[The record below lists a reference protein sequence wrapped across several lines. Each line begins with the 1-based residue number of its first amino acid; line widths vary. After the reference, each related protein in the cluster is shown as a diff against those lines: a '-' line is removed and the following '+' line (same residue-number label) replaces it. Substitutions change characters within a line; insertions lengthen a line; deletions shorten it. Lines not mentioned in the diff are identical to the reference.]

1 MTALQQIAALLRW
14 YEDIGVDDP
23 VGDLPVD
30 LTTLPAVDRQRIAAP
45 PSERAGGT
53 AAPATPR
60 RDAVSPAR
68 AAPAAPMPAVTG
80 NEQATAAARTVAA
93 SAQTLA
99 ELEAAVRGFDGCP
112 LKVTATHTVFCD
124 GHADAEVMVVGEAPG
139 SEEDR
144 QGKPFVGPAGQLLDK
159 MLAAIGLSRA
169 DSVYI
174 ANVLPWRPPGNRQP
188 NHSEVAVCLPFIE
201 RHIALKAPKLLI
213 LAGGTSAKTL
223 LGTADGIMRLRGRWV
238 DYAAPGLPAPVPAMP
253 IYHPAFLL
261 RQPAMKRDAWRD
273 LLQIKKRLG

>member
-23 VGDLPVD
+23 VGDIPVD
-30 LTTLPAVDRQRIAAP
+30 LTALPAAAP
-45 PSERAGGT
+45 RRQTAPEPTIAPPPAA
-53 AAPATPR
+53 AAPR
-60 RDAVSPAR
+60 RSAPPGGPAPAVKGSEQAAADAR
-68 AAPAAPMPAVTG
+68 AIA
-80 NEQATAAARTVAA
+80 AAAR
-93 SAQTLA
+93 TLA
-99 ELEAAVRGFDGCP
+99 ELETALQAFDGCP

-124 GHADAEVMVVGEAPG
+124 GNPAAEVMVIGEAPG

-144 QGKPFVGPAGQLLDK
+144 QGKPFVGPAGQLLDR
-159 MLAAIGLSRA
+159 MLGAIGLSRA
-169 DSVYI
+169 DGVYI
-174 ANVLPWRPPGNRQP
+174 TNILPWRPPGNRQP
-188 NHSEVAVCLPFIE
+188 NHAEIAVCLPFIE
-201 RHIALKAPKLLI
+201 RHIALKAPTLLI

-223 LGTADGIMRLRGRWV
+223 LGTTDGIMRLRGRWV